1 MDREAS
7 EGSGT
12 ESSRNVS
19 TLGFFGPYEVLRLGP
34 RVRHIQRRYNS
45 VRIIESCY
53 PLPP

>member
-19 TLGFFGPYEVLRLGP
+19 TLGFVGPFEVLRLGP
-34 RVRHIQRRYNS
+34 QLRHICRVSKRLVFYTL
-45 VRIIESCY
+45 
-53 PLPP
+53 PLL